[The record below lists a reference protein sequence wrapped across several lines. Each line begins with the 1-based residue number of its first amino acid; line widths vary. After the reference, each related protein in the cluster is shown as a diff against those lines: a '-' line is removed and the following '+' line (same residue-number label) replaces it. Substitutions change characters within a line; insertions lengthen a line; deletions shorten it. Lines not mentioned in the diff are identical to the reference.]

1 MNTTAGIV
9 VGLIVAGAAV
19 SLMRFARSKANE
31 VRTAI
36 DELRGASA
44 RASGEVLD
52 FERDP
57 STGVY
62 RRRS

>member
-1 MNTTAGIV
+1 MNTTAGILA
-9 VGLIVAGAAV
+9 GILVAGAAATAY
-19 SLMRFARSKANE
+19 RFIRRKSHE
-31 VRTAI
+31 IRRAI
-36 DELRGASA
+36 DELRGG
-44 RASGEVLD
+44 ASGESDVLD